1 MCEMKG
7 LEGSN
12 PSRSATESGC
22 RDSPTRRIKTA
33 PSRALRAGEGH
44 RRSTERWL
52 SRRIGRILSIAPEGG
67 GLRRFLS
74 GAEVRQRDGFGKQKY
89 RKTSGSVP
97 WRGEVSGTC
106 ELRRQG

>member
-7 LEGSN
+7 LDGSN
-12 PSRSATESGC
+12 PPLSTTESGC
-22 RDSPTRRIKTA
+22 RDSPTKWIKIA
-33 PSRALRAGEGH
+33 PLRALRAGEGH

-74 GAEVRQRDGFGKQKY
+74 GADVRQRDGFGKQKH

-97 WRGEVSGTC
+97 WRGEVYGTC
-106 ELRRQG
+106 ELPRPG